1 MKAVEISKT
10 GGAEVLKVKD
20 ISLDKPGPDEVTI
33 EQKAIGLNYI
43 DTYHRSGLYP
53 IKLPSGLGLE
63 GAGVIT
69 EVGENIK
76 EFKVGDKISYAGIP
90 LGSYSTHRNYPTKN
104 LIKVPDSIDLE
115 VAATLMTKGLTTFY
129 LLHKTYPV
137 KSGQKI
143 LFHAAA
149 GGVGQ
154 IFGQWA
160 KSLGCTVIGTVGSD
174 EKIDI
179 AKKNGYDHVI
189 NYNKEDF
196 AKKVLEI
203 TNGKGVP
210 VVYDG
215 VGKDTLNGSIEC
227 LAIRGMMVSFGNAS
241 GPLSDIN
248 VPKMLQPK
256 GLYLVRPA
264 MQQYLSTKE
273 ELDEASKIMFE
284 KISSGKVKINI
295 FKKYNLDQVVQ
306 AHTDL
311 ENRKILGPAVIIPWF
326 YSTST
331 SISDMCN
338 FSALVEVWI
347 SLIKNIIE
355 IIIDKQQD
363 PKINLA
369 IKTSFK

>member
-1 MKAVEISKT
+1 MKAVEINKT
-10 GGAEVLKVKD
+10 GGAEVLEIKD
-20 ISLDKPGPDEVTI
+20 ISLSKPGPEEVTI

-53 IKLPSGLGLE
+53 LKLPISLGLE
-63 GAGVIT
+63 GAGIIT
-69 EVGENIK
+69 DIGENVK
-76 EFKVGDKISYAGIP
+76 NFKVGDKISYAGIP

-104 LIKVPDSIDLE
+104 LVKVPENIDLE
-115 VAATLMTKGLTTFY
+115 VAATLMTKGLTTYY
-129 LLHKTYPV
+129 LLHRTYPV
-137 KSGQKI
+137 KSGESI

-174 EKIDI
+174 EKINM

-227 LAIRGMMVSFGNAS
+227 LAIRGVMVSFGNAS

-248 VPKMLQPK
+248 VPKMIQPK
-256 GLYLVRPA
+256 GLYFTRPS
-264 MQQYLSTKE
+264 MQQYLSTRE

-284 KISSGKVKINI
+284 KIETEKIKIEI
-295 FKKYNLDQVVQ
+295 FKKYKLSDVKQ
-306 AHTDL
+306 AHIDL
-311 ENRKILGPAVIIPWF
+311 EGRKILGPAVIIP
-326 YSTST
+326 
-331 SISDMCN
+331 
-338 FSALVEVWI
+338 
-347 SLIKNIIE
+347 
-355 IIIDKQQD
+355 
-363 PKINLA
+363 
-369 IKTSFK
+369 

>member
-1 MKAVEISKT
+1 MKAVEINKT
-10 GGAEVLKVKD
+10 GGTEVLEIKE
-20 ISLDKPGPDEVTI
+20 ITLDEPGPEEVQI

-53 IKLPSGLGLE
+53 LNLPSGMGLE
-63 GAGVIT
+63 GAGIIT
-69 EVGENIK
+69 KVGENVK
-76 EFKVGDKISYAGIP
+76 DFKVGDKISYAGIP

-104 LIKVPDSIDLE
+104 LVKVPEGINLE

-129 LLHKTYPV
+129 LLHKTFSV
-137 KSGQKI
+137 ESGQTI

-174 EKIDI
+174 EKINI
-179 AKKNGYDHVI
+179 AKENGYDHII
-189 NYNKEDF
+189 NYNKDDF

-215 VGKDTLNGSIEC
+215 VGKDTLDGSIEC
-227 LAIRGMMVSFGNAS
+227 LAVRGMMVSFGNAS

-264 MQQYLSTKE
+264 MQQYLSTRE
-273 ELDEASKIMFE
+273 ELDEASNIMFE
-284 KISSGKVKINI
+284 KITSGKVKIKI
-295 FKKYNLDQVVQ
+295 FKKYKLDQAVK
-306 AHTDL
+306 AHEDL
-311 ENRKILGPAVIIPWF
+311 ESRKILGPAVILP
-326 YSTST
+326 
-331 SISDMCN
+331 
-338 FSALVEVWI
+338 
-347 SLIKNIIE
+347 
-355 IIIDKQQD
+355 
-363 PKINLA
+363 
-369 IKTSFK
+369 